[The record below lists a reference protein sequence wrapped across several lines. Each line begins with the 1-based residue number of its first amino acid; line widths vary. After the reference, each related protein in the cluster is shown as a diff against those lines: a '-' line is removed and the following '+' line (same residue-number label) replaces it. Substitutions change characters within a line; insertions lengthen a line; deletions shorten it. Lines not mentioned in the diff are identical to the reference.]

1 MMLEWRWIQENCLK
15 EFKMQYR
22 IVHRKN
28 FFIIGFSKRIT
39 LQFHG
44 ENRQLDSLYELM
56 TDEMR
61 RKLLSINDC
70 EPYGIVSV
78 SADFS
83 DRTREGSLLT
93 QYLGTASSRSSAD
106 GFDILP
112 VPESDWAVFTS
123 CGSYPEALQD
133 TWAEIYASW
142 LASSD
147 YELTGGPEMLWNES
161 DDTSRKDFRSE
172 IWIPVKKKI

>member
-1 MMLEWRWIQENCLK
+1 MMLEWRWIQENCFR
-15 EFKMQYR
+15 ESKMQYR

-44 ENRQLDSLYELM
+44 ENRQLDSLYARM

-83 DRTREGSLLT
+83 DRTREGSFLT
-93 QYLGTASSRSSAD
+93 QYLGAASSRSFSD
-106 GFDILP
+106 GFDVLS
-112 VPESDWAVFTS
+112 VPGSDWAVFTS
-123 CGSYPEALQD
+123 CGSYPEALQS

-161 DDTSRKDFRSE
+161 DDTSRNDFRSE

>member
-1 MMLEWRWIQENCLK
+1 MRVIQNNCFR
-15 EFKMQYR
+15 ESKMQYR

-44 ENRQLDSLYELM
+44 ENRQLDSLYALM
-56 TDEMR
+56 TDEN
-61 RKLLSINDC
+61 RKKLMSFNDC

-83 DRTREGSLLT
+83 DRTREGSSLT
-93 QYLGTASSRSSAD
+93 QYLGTASSRPSAD
-106 GFDILP
+106 GFDVLS
-112 VPESDWAVFTS
+112 VPESEWAVFTS
-123 CGSYPEALQD
+123 FGSYPEALQS

-161 DDTSRKDFRSE
+161 DDTSRRDFKSE
-172 IWIPVKKKI
+172 IWIPVKKKT